1 MAKAFTQEQ
10 KEKIKEKLLSEGR
23 QLFEKYGLTK
33 TTVDEIVER
42 VGISKGAFYL
52 FYPSKESLFFEIIEK
67 IEREFKSKLYE
78 ELENTIENPYE
89 ILKLML
95 YKGLEFIES
104 TPLLKHISAKEM
116 KYLYRTIPKDTIK
129 NHMNIDI
136 NQFIDF
142 ISKQMEL
149 GYFEKQDLNSLKGYF
164 KLFGLL
170 IVNKDEFSELEYKK
184 TIEILIDSLLNYIK
198 KR

>member
-10 KEKIKEKLLSEGR
+10 KEKIKEKLLIEGR
-23 QLFEKYGLTK
+23 HLFEKYGLTK
-33 TTVDEIVER
+33 TTVDDIVER
-42 VGISKGAFYL
+42 IGISKGAFYL
-52 FYPSKESLFFEIIEK
+52 FYPTKESLFFEIIEK
-67 IEREFKSKLYE
+67 VEREFKTKLYE

-89 ILKLML
+89 ILKSML

-104 TPLLKHISAKEM
+104 TPLLKNISAKEM
-116 KYLYRTIPKDTIK
+116 KYLYRTIPEDIIK

-136 NQFIDF
+136 SQYIDF

-149 GYFEKQDLNSLKGYF
+149 GNFEKRDLNCLKGYF

-170 IVNKDEFSELEYKK
+170 IVNRDEFNEFEYKK
-184 TIEILIDSLLNYIK
+184 TLEILVDSLLDYLK

>member
-116 KYLYRTIPKDTIK
+116 KYLYRTIPEDTIK

-149 GYFEKQDLNSLKGYF
+149 GHFEQQDLNSLKGYF
-164 KLFGLL
+164 KLFELL

-184 TIEILIDSLLNYIK
+184 TIEILVDSLLNYLK

>member
-67 IEREFKSKLYE
+67 IEREFKTKLYE
-78 ELENTIENPYE
+78 ELENNIENPYE
-89 ILKLML
+89 ILRLML

-104 TPLLKHISAKEM
+104 TPLLKNISAKEM
-116 KYLYRTIPKDTIK
+116 KYLYRTIPEDTIK

-136 NQFIDF
+136 NQYIDF

-149 GYFEKQDLNSLKGYF
+149 GYFEQQDLNSLKGYF

-184 TIEILIDSLLNYIK
+184 TIEILIDSLLNYLK